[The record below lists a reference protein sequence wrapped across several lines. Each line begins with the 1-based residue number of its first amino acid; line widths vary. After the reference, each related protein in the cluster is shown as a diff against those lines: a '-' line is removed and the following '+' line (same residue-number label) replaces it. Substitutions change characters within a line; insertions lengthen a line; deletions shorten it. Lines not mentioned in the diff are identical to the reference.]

1 MTAPKQLID
10 ITSSIIISKNHKSV
24 FDYFSNFENDKF
36 WRQEVNDTNINTETM
51 GVNTLITQG
60 SFLSKKVPN
69 HISKLKC
76 TDFQPYQQIICETTD
91 RNDYWLKTT
100 RQTEPLSND
109 STKVIYR
116 IEFDGDVVKHG
127 LGFSLPKII
136 VSFYTKLTMK
146 KYLAVLK
153 KNVEEQYK

>member
-10 ITSSIIISKNHKSV
+10 ITSSIIISKNHKLV
-24 FDYFSNFENDKF
+24 FDYFSNFKNDSL
-36 WRQEVNDTNINTETM
+36 WRQEVNDTKINTETI
-51 GVNTLITQG
+51 GVNTLITQD

-69 HISKLKC
+69 HISILKC
-76 TDFQPYQQIICETTD
+76 TDFQPHKKIVCGTTD
-91 RNDYWLKTT
+91 KNDYWLKTT
-100 RQTEPLSND
+100 RQTESLSDD

-116 IEFDGDVVKHG
+116 IEFDSDVVKHG

-153 KNVEEQYK
+153 KNVEG